1 MAARGINKVI
11 VLGNLGKDPEMRYLP
26 NGDAVANFT
35 VATSETWKDKQ
46 TGEQKEQTE
55 WHRIVAFRRLG
66 EICGEYLRKGSKI
79 YVEGRLQTRKWQNQ
93 QGQDV
98 YTTEI
103 VANEMQMLDSRGQGG
118 GMGGGQ
124 GGGYQGGGQGGQGG
138 GFQPQGGQQGGGFQP
153 QGGQAAQAPQ
163 SPQSPQGGGQGG
175 FQGQG
180 GQQGGGFQPQ
190 GGGQA
195 PQGGGFQP
203 QGGGFQ
209 PQGGQAPQGGGFQPQ
224 GGQGGG
230 QASGGFKPPAPQGGQ
245 GAQPQGGGFKPQNPP
260 QAEPPIDFD
269 DDIPF

>member
-35 VATSETWKDKQ
+35 VATSDTWKDKQ

-66 EICGEYLRKGSKI
+66 EICGEYLRKGSKV

-98 YTTEI
+98 YSTEI

-124 GGGYQGGGQGGQGG
+124 GGGFQGGGQGGQGG
-138 GFQPQGGQQGGGFQP
+138 GFQGQGGQQGGGFQP

-163 SPQSPQGGGQGG
+163 SPQSPQSPQGGGQGG
-175 FQGQG
+175 FQP
-180 GQQGGGFQPQ
+180 QGGGFQPQ